1 MTKTNHVVVAAV
13 LLMSVGCSPKYYVPN
28 TVNVPMIQAKG
39 QTNLTVAGNGNQVE
53 FQGAYGLGGSVAF
66 QVNGGAVIP
75 RDEDNGNGGSGRLL
89 EAGVGVFRNVSP
101 NVLFDVYALAG
112 VGTVDNDFPTTVAAN
127 PGTTGKISADMTR
140 FSLQPSLSAHG
151 KRFSIS
157 GSARISSL
165 RYRNV
170 QGSLVF
176 DGVNQVTYLNDNKSH
191 FLLEPAVTLRAGGQK
206 MRIQMQLV
214 RSLNLT
220 DSSFRQDDNLL
231 SVGLNFNF
239 R

>member
-127 PGTTGKISADMTR
+127 NGHYGENFSRYDALQFATKPQCSWKTLFHLRLSAD
-140 FSLQPSLSAHG
+140 LQPEVSERPG
-151 KRFSIS
+151 QFS
-157 GSARISSL
+157 
-165 RYRNV
+165 
-170 QGSLVF
+170 F
-176 DGVNQVTYLNDNKSH
+176 
-191 FLLEPAVTLRAGGQK
+191 
-206 MRIQMQLV
+206 
-214 RSLNLT
+214 
-220 DSSFRQDDNLL
+220 
-231 SVGLNFNF
+231 
-239 R
+239 